1 MSKLLIVESPSKA
14 KTLKKYLGS
23 DFEVLASYG
32 HVRDLIPKNGAVDP
46 TDNFAMKYD
55 IIERNSKHVDA
66 IAKAVKSADSIYLA
80 TDPDREGEAISW
92 HIAEI
97 LKSKNLLK
105 NKVMKRVVFH
115 EITKSAVEH
124 AIAEPRDISMPMV
137 NAQQARR
144 ALDYLV
150 GFNLSPLLWKKI
162 RRGLSA
168 GRVQSPALRL
178 IVEREL
184 EIEAFK
190 SQEYWS
196 IHLDALKHSHS
207 FNAKLVLLNN
217 EKVEQFSVINH
228 DQQSDIVGK
237 LLLASAGKTTVSRVE
252 KKQRSRSPAAPFTTS
267 TLQQEAVRKLGFT
280 TSRAM
285 RVAQQLY
292 EGVDVG
298 TGTVGLITYMRTD
311 SFSMAAEAVIQIREY
326 VKKNFDA
333 EYLPKSPIM
342 YKTKSKSA
350 QEAHEAIRPTD
361 ISRAP
366 AKVRQFLTD
375 EQFKLYE
382 MIWKRALA
390 CQMSP
395 AKFDAVSV
403 DLSVGSE
410 ANLFRA
416 TGQTL
421 VFPGFIAV
429 YMEGTDDEEEE
440 GESKLPHLETG
451 EVLSVE
457 KIYGDQHFTEPPPR
471 YGEAS
476 LVKILEEYGIGRPST
491 YANIIST
498 LQDREYVLLDK
509 KRFTPTDVGRV
520 VNKFLTEHFTKYVD
534 YDFTANLE
542 NALDSVADGE
552 REWIPLMDEFW
563 QGFNQQLLSKA
574 DVDRPGNELIG
585 EACPKCGEPL
595 QKQLSR
601 YGSFIGCTGYNN
613 TPKCDYKRSIDGAA
627 NAGSDPVVIGVDAE
641 TAKDI
646 YLMNGPYG
654 PYIQL
659 GIAVEGDKKKP
670 KRVSVPKEVSIAN
683 LDLETANM
691 LLSLPRDLGLHPVT
705 NKKVIANIGRFGP
718 YINHDAKFKSIPK
731 SDSVFT
737 IDLEAAVT
745 LLAAANTG
753 PAPLCSLGNH
763 PTEDGQIEVFAGRY
777 GPYVQHGKVRATL
790 PKSVEPEALTL
801 EEALELLNAKAAK
814 DVPAKKAPAKK
825 TAAKKTAAKK
835 IVSNKPAAKKEAKPK
850 GDKTKV
856 VINGEKPA
864 VKRKVLKKTVVKKS
878 IAKIPVAKA

>member
-46 TDNFAMKYD
+46 ANKFAMKYD

-66 IAKAVKSADSIYLA
+66 IAKAVKSSDSIYLA

-97 LKSKNLLK
+97 LQAKNLLK
-105 NKVMKRVVFH
+105 NKLLKRVEFN
-115 EITKSAVEH
+115 EITQTAVKH
-124 AIAEPRDISMPMV
+124 AIDHPRDIAMNLV

-184 EIEAFK
+184 EIEAFI

-196 IHLDALKHSHS
+196 IHLDALKHKHS
-207 FNAKLVLLNN
+207 FNAKLIQLNG
-217 EKVEQFSVINH
+217 EKIEQFSIINH
-228 DQQSDIVGK
+228 DQQADIVGK
-237 LLLASAGKTTVSRVE
+237 LLLASAGKTIVSRVE

-292 EGVDVG
+292 EGIDVG
-298 TGTVGLITYMRTD
+298 SGTVGLITYMRTD
-311 SFSMAAEAVIQIREY
+311 SFSMATEAVMQIRDY
-326 VKKNFDA
+326 VKKNFEAD
-333 EYLPKSPIM
+333 YLPKSPIM
-342 YKTKSKSA
+342 YKTKAKNA

-361 ISRAP
+361 ISRTP
-366 AKVRQFLTD
+366 AKLRQYLND

-382 MIWKRALA
+382 MIWKRSLA

-421 VFPGFIAV
+421 IFPGFIAV
-429 YMEGTDDEEEE
+429 YKEDTDDTDEDAEA
-440 GESKLPHLETG
+440 KLPHLETG
-451 EVLSVE
+451 EILDVE
-457 KIYGDQHFTEPPPR
+457 KIVGEQHFTEPPPR
-471 YGEAS
+471 YSEAS
-476 LVKILEEYGIGRPST
+476 LVKTLEEYGIGRPST
-491 YANIIST
+491 YASIIST
-498 LQDREYVLLDK
+498 LQDREYAMLDK

-520 VNKFLTEHFTKYVD
+520 VNKFLTEHFTRYVD
-534 YDFTANLE
+534 YDFTAKLE
-542 NALDSVADGE
+542 DALDNVASGD
-552 REWIPLMDEFW
+552 RDWIPLMDEFW
-563 QGFNQQLLSKA
+563 QGFNQQVLSKA
-574 DVDRPGNELIG
+574 NVERPGNEVLD
-585 EACPKCGEPL
+585 EACPKCGKPL

-601 YGSFIGCTGYNN
+601 YGSFIGCTGYNAE
-613 TPKCDYKRSIDGAA
+613 PKCDYKRSINGTAQTG
-627 NAGSDPVVIGVDAE
+627 NDPVVIGTDKQSGKE
-641 TAKDI
+641 I

-654 PYIQL
+654 PYLQV
-659 GIAVEGDKKKP
+659 GMAVEGEKKKP
-670 KRVSVPKEVSIAN
+670 KRVSIPKEVPLADVNIDIAH
-683 LDLETANM
+683 M
-691 LLSLPRDLGLHPVT
+691 LLSLPRDLGQHPDT
-705 NKKVIANIGRFGP
+705 NKKIVANIGRFGP
-718 YINHDAKFKSIPK
+718 YVNHDGKFKSIPK
-731 SDSVFT
+731 SESVFS
-737 IDLEAAVT
+737 IDLAGAVA
-745 LLAAANTG
+745 LLAQAHSG
-753 PAPLCSLGNH
+753 PAPIANLGAH
-763 PTEDGQIEVFAGRY
+763 PAGDGRIEVFSGRY
-777 GPYVQHGKVRATL
+777 GPYVQYAKIRATL
-790 PKSVEPEALTL
+790 PKSIAPEELTL
-801 EEALELLNAKAAK
+801 EEALTLLTEKAAK
-814 DVPAKKAPAKK
+814 EPTKKTSSRNASVKK
-825 TAAKKTAAKK
+825 TATKKPTSKKTSKK
-835 IVSNKPAAKKEAKPK
+835 K
-850 GDKTKV
+850 
-856 VINGEKPA
+856 
-864 VKRKVLKKTVVKKS
+864 
-878 IAKIPVAKA
+878 